1 MGVLKIL
8 VFKINNKMF
17 AADIN
22 DIERI
27 IKYEEATYIPD
38 MPTFVEGVINYEEKV
53 IPSINLNK
61 KLGLND
67 EILESKKIIVIRREE
82 KRFAVVV
89 DNVYEVC
96 EIKEKSIEDIP
107 INKLNMKKDYIKGL
121 IKLNENIVVLLNL
134 FKILTESEEEI
145 IFLGD
150 ITWF

>member
-67 EILESKKIIVIRREE
+67 EILESRKIIVIRREE

-96 EIKEKSIEDIP
+96 EIKENSIEDIP

-145 IFLGD
+145 IFLGE
-150 ITWF
+150 II

>member
-38 MPTFVEGVINYEEKV
+38 MPSFVEGVISYEEKV

-61 KLGLND
+61 KLGLN
-67 EILESKKIIVIRREE
+67 EENLESRKVIVIRREE

-89 DNVYEVC
+89 DNVCEVR
-96 EIKEKSIEDIP
+96 ETEEKSIEDIP
-107 INKLNMKKDYIKGL
+107 INNFNIKKDYIKGL
-121 IKLNENIVVLLNL
+121 INLNENIVIVLNL

-150 ITWF
+150 IT

>member
-67 EILESKKIIVIRREE
+67 EFLESRKIIVIRREE

-96 EIKEKSIEDIP
+96 EIEENSIEDIP

-145 IFLGD
+145 IFLGE
-150 ITWF
+150 II

>member
-67 EILESKKIIVIRREE
+67 EILESRKIIVIRREK

-96 EIKEKSIEDIP
+96 EIKENSIEDIP

-145 IFLGD
+145 IFLGE
-150 ITWF
+150 II

>member
-67 EILESKKIIVIRREE
+67 EILESRKIIVIRREE

-96 EIKEKSIEDIP
+96 EIKENSIEDVP

-145 IFLGD
+145 IFLGE
-150 ITWF
+150 II

>member
-38 MPTFVEGVINYEEKV
+38 MPTFVEGVISYEEKV

-67 EILESKKIIVIRREE
+67 EILECRKIIVIRREE

-96 EIKEKSIEDIP
+96 EIKENSIEDIP

-145 IFLGD
+145 IFLGE
-150 ITWF
+150 II

>member
-1 MGVLKIL
+1 MGSLKIL
-8 VFKINNKMF
+8 VFKTNNKML

-38 MPTFVEGVINYEEKV
+38 MPPFVEGVINYEEKV

-61 KLGLND
+61 KIGLN
-67 EILESKKIIVIRREE
+67 EENIESRKIIVLRREE

-89 DNVYEVC
+89 DNVCEVC

-107 INKLNMKKDYIKGL
+107 INNFNIKKDYIRGL
-121 IKLNENIVVLLNL
+121 INLNENIVILLNL
-134 FKILTESEEEI
+134 FKILTESEEKI

-150 ITWF
+150 IT

>member
-1 MGVLKIL
+1 MGILKIL
-8 VFKINNKMF
+8 VFKTNNKML

-38 MPTFVEGVINYEEKV
+38 MPPFVEGVINYEEKA

-61 KLGLND
+61 KLGLN
-67 EILESKKIIVIRREE
+67 EENLESRKIIVIRREE

-145 IFLGD
+145 IFLGE
-150 ITWF
+150 II

>member
-27 IKYEEATYIPD
+27 IKYKEATYIPD
-38 MPTFVEGVINYEEKV
+38 MPSFVEGVINYEEKV

-61 KLGLND
+61 KLGLN
-67 EILESKKIIVIRREE
+67 EENLESRKIIVTRREE

-89 DNVYEVC
+89 DNVCEVS

-107 INKLNMKKDYIKGL
+107 ISNLNIKKDYIKGL
-121 IKLNENIVVLLNL
+121 INLNENIIIVLNL

-150 ITWF
+150 II